1 MLCKEG
7 SVTMQMDGN
16 DFELKKDDLYIYPAF
31 SKTIITKCS
40 DDFAAIGSAAESRY
54 SFTLLKSMPG
64 DSQCMAHIRFK
75 PQVSLQEDVAQE
87 IEKLFNHVVERKKKP
102 TRDERTGNRGFGTGS
117 VLRDSDRVYGLPAQN
132 CRTAEPDG

>member
-1 MLCKEG
+1 MKEPIQIEMRLLRIDSHNIEEIINIPFNEWNGFLLCKEG

-64 DSQCMAHIRFK
+64 DS
-75 PQVSLQEDVAQE
+75 
-87 IEKLFNHVVERKKKP
+87 
-102 TRDERTGNRGFGTGS
+102 S
-117 VLRDSDRVYGLPAQN
+117 VWRI
-132 CRTAEPDG
+132 

>member
-1 MLCKEG
+1 MAFLLCKEG

-75 PQVSLQEDVAQE
+75 PAG
-87 IEKLFNHVVERKKKP
+87 IP
-102 TRDERTGNRGFGTGS
+102 AGGCRTG
-117 VLRDSDRVYGLPAQN
+117 DRKAVQP
-132 CRTAEPDG
+132 CC